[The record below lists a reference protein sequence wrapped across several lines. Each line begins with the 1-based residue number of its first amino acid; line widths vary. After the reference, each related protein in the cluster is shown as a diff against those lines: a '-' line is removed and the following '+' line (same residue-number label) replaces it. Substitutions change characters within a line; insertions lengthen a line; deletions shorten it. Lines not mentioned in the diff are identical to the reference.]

1 MNDEKLALTP
11 ITKLLGEKFYIPS
24 YQRGYRWK
32 NTQVKNL
39 LDDIWNF
46 RKETESKN
54 KETFYCL
61 QPVVVSKKGNEWEVI
76 DGQQRLTTIYLILY
90 YLKEGLS
97 FLGKNNF
104 SIRYE
109 TRTDS
114 DDFLKKIDPGR
125 KEDNIDYYHFCSALE
140 TIEKGKDGNAKI
152 NFLITLLNDD
162 ESGKNVKV
170 IWYNVSDE
178 NISEKFAIDIFTR
191 LNIGKI
197 PLTNAELIKALFL
210 SKSDNSTD
218 SESRTVKQINIASQW
233 DKIEQRLQ
241 QPYFWYFISTLS
253 EKYETKIEYIF
264 DLMKDKKEDDENYFT
279 FYKFLED
286 FEQDKSNPRA
296 IEKIWRD
303 INEFFLTFEDW
314 YLDRELFHL
323 IGYLIATGNTFE
335 NSIQTLKKSAVGL
348 TKTEFIPFL
357 KKKAKKTI
365 RTDLEE
371 LNFHEHKQEIR
382 RTLLLFNILS
392 IIGNQKS
399 AIRFPFHYYHNQNRD
414 IEHIRSQTS
423 KDINGKDRENW
434 VITLLEYFTGLKW
447 DGDNEQ
453 EINDSIQSLNEE
465 EKGYCYKLLAIIKDQ
480 DPDNDIFIDLYNKLS
495 KYFEEDGE
503 VDEPDGLSNLTLLDE
518 TTNRMYKN
526 AFFPVKRKHIIDR
539 EKKGVFIPFCTRNVF
554 LKAYSRRMG
563 KIMFWTK
570 NDASDYFSEIQKV
583 LNDEG
588 E

>member
-1 MNDEKLALTP
+1 
-11 ITKLLGEKFYIPS
+11 
-24 YQRGYRWK
+24 
-32 NTQVKNL
+32 
-39 LDDIWNF
+39 
-46 RKETESKN
+46 
-54 KETFYCL
+54 
-61 QPVVVSKKGNEWEVI
+61 
-76 DGQQRLTTIYLILY
+76 
-90 YLKEGLS
+90 
-97 FLGKNNF
+97 
-104 SIRYE
+104 
-109 TRTDS
+109 
-114 DDFLKKIDPGR
+114 
-125 KEDNIDYYHFCSALE
+125 
-140 TIEKGKDGNAKI
+140 
-152 NFLITLLNDD
+152 
-162 ESGKNVKV
+162 
-170 IWYNVSDE
+170 
-178 NISEKFAIDIFTR
+178 
-191 LNIGKI
+191 
-197 PLTNAELIKALFL
+197 
-210 SKSDNSTD
+210 
-218 SESRTVKQINIASQW
+218 
-233 DKIEQRLQ
+233 
-241 QPYFWYFISTLS
+241 
-253 EKYETKIEYIF
+253 
-264 DLMKDKKEDDENYFT
+264 MKDKKEDDENYFT